1 MNDNIFDEITAD
13 LRRDRMADAWAK
25 YGRYV
30 IGSAVALVLI
40 VAGVTGYAALGHWA
54 ARSGICPL

>member
-30 IGSAVALVLI
+30 IGGAVALVLL
-40 VAGVTGYAALGHWA
+40 VAG
-54 ARSGICPL
+54 